1 MTSLYELAK
10 QVDVLVVFFLVY
22 GLTVSMISSA
32 IVSFIRW
39 CGKKWTAHKEKN
51 NAASKA
57 ND

>member
-1 MTSLYELAK
+1 MTSLYEFAK
-10 QVDVLVVFFLVY
+10 HVDVLVVFFLIY

-39 CGKKWTAHKEKN
+39 CGKRWKAYKEKRK
-51 NAASKA
+51 AASKA

>member
-1 MTSLYELAK
+1 MTSLYEFAK

-39 CGKKWTAHKEKN
+39 CGKKWKAHKEKKKVS
-51 NAASKA
+51 SKA

>member
-10 QVDVLVVFFLVY
+10 QVDVLVVFFIIY

-39 CGKKWTAHKEKN
+39 CGKKWKAHKEKKKV
-51 NAASKA
+51 ASKA

>member
-1 MTSLYELAK
+1 MTSLYEFAK
-10 QVDVLVVFFLVY
+10 HVDVLVVFFLIY

-32 IVSFIRW
+32 IVSFIRL
-39 CGKKWTAHKEKN
+39 CGKKWKAHKEKN

>member
-1 MTSLYELAK
+1 MTSLYEFAK
-10 QVDVLVVFFLVY
+10 QVDVLVVFFLIY

-39 CGKKWTAHKEKN
+39 CGKKWKAHKGKRKT
-51 NAASKA
+51 ASKA

>member
-1 MTSLYELAK
+1 M
-10 QVDVLVVFFLVY
+10 LVAFFLIY
-22 GLTVSMISSA
+22 GFSVSMISSA

-39 CGKKWTAHKEKN
+39 CGKKWKARKEKN

>member
-1 MTSLYELAK
+1 MISLYEFAK
-10 QVDVLVVFFLVY
+10 QVDVLVVFFLIY

-32 IVSFIRW
+32 IVSFIRL
-39 CGKKWTAHKEKN
+39 CGKKWKAHKEKN